1 MLVLW
6 DECGVAFP
14 TPRPLGGGKQ
24 NRLPACTIFSL
35 WLYILFLPNM
45 LLWRYIFRQAGAQ
58 LRAGA
63 GRGHFFWGLD
73 FGLWNLDFGFW
84 IGEMPKTEF
93 SLLTF
98 LWNWGTPMLFFT
110 QTFFFDFGLLSVDCG
125 LGIGSQKRK
134 FCFLWWE
141 KIKKTPCTC
150 AQGVFKFT
158 NSVRFLRRT

>member
-1 MLVLW
+1 M
-6 DECGVAFP
+6 EIYFQAGRR
-14 TPRPLGGGKQ
+14 TTKGGG
-24 NRLPACTIFSL
+24 
-35 WLYILFLPNM
+35 
-45 LLWRYIFRQAGAQ
+45 
-58 LRAGA
+58 
-63 GRGHFFWGLD
+63 RGVGIFFWGLD

-98 LWNWGTPMLFFT
+98 LWNWGTPMLLFT
-110 QTFFFDFGLLSVDCG
+110 QTFLFGFRIVDFGLR
-125 LGIGSQKRK
+125 IGSQKRK